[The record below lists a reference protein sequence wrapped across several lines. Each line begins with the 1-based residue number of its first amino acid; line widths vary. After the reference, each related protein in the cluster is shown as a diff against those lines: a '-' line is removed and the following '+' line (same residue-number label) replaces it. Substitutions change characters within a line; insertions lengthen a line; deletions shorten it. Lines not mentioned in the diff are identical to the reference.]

1 MSGRRWGQIDG
12 SRIQVG
18 GAGVGGI
25 NSDRVRTA
33 RERRRDGRTDG
44 RCERPILLRLCT
56 LSMTRRTVTGKE
68 KLLKAEPAD
77 KSHGRHSPTHLHST
91 LCSSFQLFFGIFI
104 SPGSTQTHTHAC
116 ARVYTRRTASPFEL
130 SPPGSRGEGGQSGIY
145 VLQFIF
151 VLEAPRRL
159 SSMLA

>member
-1 MSGRRWGQIDG
+1 M
-12 SRIQVG
+12 
-18 GAGVGGI
+18 GGI
-25 NSDRVRTA
+25 NSDQVRAA

-44 RCERPILLRLCT
+44 PCERSILLKLCT

-68 KLLKAEPAD
+68 RPLKAEPAD
-77 KSHGRHSPTHLHST
+77 KKHDMHRPTHLHSA
-91 LCSSFQLFFGIFI
+91 LCSSFPLFFGIFI
-104 SPGSTQTHTHAC
+104 SPRLDPDTSTRR
-116 ARVYTRRTASPFEL
+116 ARVYTRRAASPFEL

>member
-12 SRIQVG
+12 SRIQG
-18 GAGVGGI
+18 GGVGGI

-77 KSHGRHSPTHLHST
+77 KSHGRHSPTHLHSA

-116 ARVYTRRTASPFEL
+116 ARIHTQNGKPIWTFSSRVTRWRRTKWYLCSAVHICVGGATSPEL
-130 SPPGSRGEGGQSGIY
+130 HVSLR
-145 VLQFIF
+145 
-151 VLEAPRRL
+151 
-159 SSMLA
+159 